1 MTEQLGA
8 LLRHTKADEGV
19 TPPEPVAI
27 GKVDE
32 TNLPKPAYINE
43 TVLQDPSTHQAYMD
57 IVGWA
62 VLIVGILGGGALVF
76 MFVLAVMD
84 RPIPEPLGGALQWA
98 IIILGVLLVGET
110 LMGKV
115 MTARGG
121 QQ

>member
-8 LLRHTKADEGV
+8 LLRHTRADEAIAA
-19 TPPEPVAI
+19 PEPVAI
-27 GKVDE
+27 NKVDE
-32 TNLPKPAYINE
+32 TNLPKPAYISDE
-43 TVLQDPSTHQAYMD
+43 VLQDPSTHKAYMD

-62 VLIVGILGGGALVF
+62 VLIVGVLGGGALVF

-98 IIILGVLLVGET
+98 IIILGMLLVGET

-115 MTARGG
+115 MTARSA
-121 QQ
+121 Q